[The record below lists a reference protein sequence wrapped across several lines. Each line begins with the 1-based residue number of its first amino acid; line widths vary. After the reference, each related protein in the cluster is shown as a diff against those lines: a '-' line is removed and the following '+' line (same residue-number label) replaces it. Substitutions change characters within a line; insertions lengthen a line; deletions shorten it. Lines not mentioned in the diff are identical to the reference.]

1 MTKVAQCLLAYRDL
15 DVILYLVL
23 FDLLARKK
31 IQMRSKADRKK
42 TEGDKKEDR
51 EKIDILS

>member
-42 TEGDKKEDR
+42 TEGDKK
-51 EKIDILS
+51 KIERR